1 MTIFAFFISRQKVA
15 VIEKLFW
22 QLGTRF
28 SGELAFSGGLTV
40 FTYQETYTMTP
51 RLLFNP
57 SQLTQLTTLRHSHV
71 PDRTKNPPNNDA

>member
-1 MTIFAFFISRQKVA
+1 MA
-15 VIEKLFW
+15 VIERLFW

-28 SGELAFSGGLTV
+28 SGELAASGGSTV

-51 RLLFNP
+51 RILFNP

-71 PDRTKNPPNNDA
+71 PDTPKNPPNNDA